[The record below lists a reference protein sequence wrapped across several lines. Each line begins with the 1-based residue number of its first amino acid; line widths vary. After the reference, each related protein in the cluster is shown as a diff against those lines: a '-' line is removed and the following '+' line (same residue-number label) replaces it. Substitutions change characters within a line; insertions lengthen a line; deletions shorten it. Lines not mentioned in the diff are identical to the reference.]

1 MAPQEPLGQYMYQ
14 GPGATPKQGKKWFW
28 LQSQHP
34 QPDAFSSATINR
46 GTANSAAH
54 TSCLMMTSSRVP
66 SARVALH
73 SERKSTSCTQ
83 PLPTQHSA
91 PRRNYSEKVNFAG

>member
-1 MAPQEPLGQYMYQ
+1 MYQ

-34 QPDAFSSATINR
+34 QADAFCSATINS

-54 TSCLMMTSSRVP
+54 TNCLMMTSSGVP
-66 SARVALH
+66 GARAALH

-83 PLPTQHSA
+83 PLLTQHGA
-91 PRRNYSEKVNFAG
+91 ARRNYSKKANFAG